1 MPEAVKQTIEIL
13 VVDDHALFRESVARL
28 LSAEPGFKVVAHCA
42 SIATALQTVR
52 QRHID
57 VVLLDFDLESAKV
70 RNSFVWRNSR
80 GLAANTDRDRRRGR

>member
-1 MPEAVKQTIEIL
+1 MPEAVEQTIEIL

-57 VVLLDFDLESAKV
+57 VVLLDFDLGEREGTQFLRLAKQQG
-70 RNSFVWRNSR
+70 F
-80 GLAANTDRDRRRGR
+80 GGKY